1 MSYIVLARKY
11 RPQKFDDIVG
21 QEHITRVLKNAIK
34 EKRIAHGY
42 IFSGQR
48 GVGKTTTARIFAKA
62 LNCKEG
68 PKEEPCNKCDSCREI
83 VSGNSIDVMEI
94 DAASNRGID
103 QIRELRENIKYAPS
117 SSKYKIYIIDEAHQ
131 ITEPAWN
138 ALLKTLEEP
147 PAHAIF
153 IFATTSTQ
161 KIPPTILSRCQRFSF
176 RPLSI
181 KEISG
186 QIEKIAEK
194 ENIKIDDKAV
204 AVISRSVGGA
214 LRDALSVFD
223 QVISFCGATITS
235 QDIISILGCVKED
248 LLTDMFECIE
258 KNDAKKLLQIV
269 NKTMM
274 LGYDPLNIAGD
285 LQEYIRCVMLYK
297 ISPELVRTISDTE
310 KLELYSQNLFI
321 DVLFRLVQILSECTE
336 QMKNAEQPSVV
347 LEVFCMKLT
356 QKYVGLDELISRLE
370 NLESSSLNEQKETE
384 IRNSKSETVNPVR
397 SGTSCPVRNGVP
409 QSGISNRA
417 CYDTSNRVKIPIKK
431 VRSAWNEITKDGKIR
446 PRVLSC
452 FSGAKI
458 SGIPNDGTF
467 VIEFGDS
474 YKMETVLSNKHEWLP
489 LMEKKLGSKFSFA
502 TKVVPSIVPANNLE
516 IEETEDEIPA
526 SCSVISSGNDEVESS
541 VAISVPAS
549 LPVGKNKKSDAKAL
563 PKVPDSAV
571 KNIIDLFGGNVVE
584 EK

>member
-21 QEHITRVLKNAIK
+21 QEHVTRVIKNAIK
-34 EKRIAHGY
+34 ERRVAHGY

-83 VSGNSIDVMEI
+83 VGGNSIDVMEI

-103 QIRELRENIKYAPS
+103 QIRDLRENIKYAPS

-131 ITEPAWN
+131 ITNEAFN

-194 ENIKIDDKAV
+194 ENIKIDAQAV
-204 AVISRSVGGA
+204 AVIARSVGGA
-214 LRDALSVFD
+214 LRDALSIFD
-223 QVISFCGATITS
+223 QVISFCGTTITS
-235 QDIISILGCVKED
+235 QDVISILGCVKED
-248 LLTDMFECIE
+248 LLSDMFECIE

-269 NKTMM
+269 DKTVL
-274 LGYDPLNIAGD
+274 LGYDPLNIATD

-297 ISPELVRTISDTE
+297 ISPDLVRTLSDTE
-310 KLELYSQNLFI
+310 KLELYSQNLSI
-321 DVLFRLVQILSECTE
+321 DVLFRLVQILSDCIE
-336 QMKNAEQPSVV
+336 QMKNAEQPSVI
-347 LEVFCMKLT
+347 LEVFCVKLT

-370 NLESSSLNEQKETE
+370 NLELSSNPAVEIELEKSAPKIVQVETKAVASPPLRSLKEAA
-384 IRNSKSETVNPVR
+384 P
-397 SGTSCPVRNGVP
+397 
-409 QSGISNRA
+409 
-417 CYDTSNRVKIPIKK
+417 VKIPLEK
-431 VRSAWNEITKDGKIR
+431 VRLTWNEISKDGKIR
-446 PRVLSC
+446 PRVLAC
-452 FSGAKI
+452 FSDAKI
-458 SGIPNDGTF
+458 SEIQNDGTF
-467 VIEFGDS
+467 VVEFGDS
-474 YKMETVLSNKHEWLP
+474 YKMETVLSNKDEWLP
-489 LMEKKLGSKFSFA
+489 LMEKKLGGKFSFTA
-502 TKVVPSIVPANNLE
+502 KVASINNPE
-516 IEETEDEIPA
+516 NEETEDEIAPA
-526 SCSVISSGNDEVESS
+526 ETIISNEDDDTESS
-541 VAISVPAS
+541 IAISVPSSKPSAS
-549 LPVGKNKKSDAKAL
+549 PGGKNKKSDAMS
-563 PKVPDSAV
+563 PRNDSTSAV
-571 KNIIDLFGGNVVE
+571 KNIIDLFGGNVVDAPGDN
-584 EK
+584 KL

>member
-1 MSYIVLARKY
+1 MSYIILARKY

-34 EKRIAHGY
+34 ENRIAHGY

-62 LNCKEG
+62 LNCEKG

-83 VSGNSIDVMEI
+83 TGGNSIDVMEI

-161 KIPPTILSRCQRFSF
+161 KIPSTILSRCQRFSF

-181 KEISG
+181 KEISE
-186 QIEKIAEK
+186 QIEKIADK
-194 ENIKIDDKAV
+194 ENIKIDTHAV
-204 AVISRSVGGA
+204 AVIARSSGGA

-223 QVISFCGATITS
+223 QVISFCGTTITS
-235 QDIISILGCVKED
+235 QDVIAILGCVKED
-248 LLTDMFECIE
+248 LLSEMFECIE

-269 NKTMM
+269 DKTVV

-285 LQEYIRCVMLYK
+285 LQEYIRCIMLYK
-297 ISPELVRTISDTE
+297 ISPELVRTISDIE
-310 KLELYSQNLFI
+310 KLKLYSQNLSI
-321 DVLFRLVQILSECTE
+321 DVLFRLVQILSDCIE
-336 QMKNAEQPSVV
+336 QMKHSEQPFVI
-347 LEVFCMKLT
+347 LEIFCVKIT
-356 QKYVGLDELISRLE
+356 QKYVGLDELLSRLE
-370 NLESSSLNEQKETE
+370 NLESSSLNEREESEITEKNSSEKHLTVSE
-384 IRNSKSETVNPVR
+384 IRNPKSE
-397 SGTSCPVRNGVP
+397 
-409 QSGISNRA
+409 A
-417 CYDTSNRVKIPIKK
+417 VKISLGK
-431 VRSAWNEITKDGKIR
+431 VRSAWNEISKDGKIR
-446 PRVLSC
+446 PRVLAC
-452 FSGAKI
+452 FSDAKI
-458 SGIPNDGTF
+458 SEISNDGTF
-467 VIEFGDS
+467 VVEFGDS
-474 YKMETVLSNKHEWLP
+474 YKMETVLSNKGEWLP
-489 LMEKKLGSKFSFA
+489 FMEKKLGGKFSFTA
-502 TKVVPSIVPANNLE
+502 KVASAVNNPE
-516 IEETEDEIPA
+516 IEETEDDI
-526 SCSVISSGNDEVESS
+526 
-541 VAISVPAS
+541 VPAETVVGNEIEETGIPIITDMPALS
-549 LPVGKNKKSDAKAL
+549 AVGKNKKSDAVSG
-563 PKVPDSAV
+563 PKTSAV

>member
-34 EKRIAHGY
+34 ENRIAHGY

-83 VSGNSIDVMEI
+83 LGGNSMDVMEI

-103 QIRELRENIKYAPS
+103 QIRDLRENIKYAPS
-117 SSKYKIYIIDEAHQ
+117 SSKYKVYIIDEAHQ
-131 ITEPAWN
+131 ITNEAFN

-204 AVISRSVGGA
+204 AVIARSVGGA

-223 QVISFCGATITS
+223 QVISFCGANITS
-235 QDIISILGCVKED
+235 QDVISILGSVKED
-248 LLTDMFECIE
+248 LLSEMFECIE

-269 NKTMM
+269 DKTVL
-274 LGYDPLNIAGD
+274 LGYDPLNIVTD
-285 LQEYIRCVMLYK
+285 LQEYVRCVMLYK
-297 ISPELVRTISDTE
+297 ISPELVRTLSDTE
-310 KLELYSQNLFI
+310 KLELYSQNLSI
-321 DVLFRLVQILSECTE
+321 DVLFRLVQILSDCIE
-336 QMKNAEQPSVV
+336 QMKNAEQPSVI
-347 LEVFCMKLT
+347 LEVFCVKLT
-356 QKYVGLDELISRLE
+356 QKYIGLDELISRLE
-370 NLESSSLNEQKETE
+370 NLESSSLNNREETE
-384 IRNSKSETVNPVR
+384 ITEKNSEEKPASVKKSQTV
-397 SGTSCPVRNGVP
+397 
-409 QSGISNRA
+409 Q
-417 CYDTSNRVKIPIKK
+417 IPLEK
-431 VRSAWNEITKDGKIR
+431 VRSAWNEISKDGKIR
-446 PRVLSC
+446 ARVLAC
-452 FSGAKI
+452 FSDAKI
-458 SGIPNDGTF
+458 SYQNDGKF
-467 VIEFGDS
+467 VVEFEDA
-474 YKMETVLSNKHEWLP
+474 YKMETVVSNKHEWLP
-489 LMEKKLGSKFSFA
+489 LMERKLDGKFEFIA
-502 TKVVPSIVPANNLE
+502 KVSSSNNPE
-516 IEETEDEIPA
+516 IEETEDEIPPSENIIGNEQEETELPVGTYA
-526 SCSVISSGNDEVESS
+526 QVSEKSSS
-541 VAISVPAS
+541 
-549 LPVGKNKKSDAKAL
+549 VGKNKKSDTMSE
-563 PKVPDSAV
+563 PKTSAV
-571 KNIIDLFGGNVVE
+571 KNIIDLFGGNVVDAVE
-584 EK
+584 DKL

>member
-21 QEHITRVLKNAIK
+21 QEHITRVLKNALK
-34 EKRIAHGY
+34 ENRIAHGY

-83 VSGNSIDVMEI
+83 LNGNSIDVMEI

-131 ITEPAWN
+131 ITNEAFN

-181 KEISG
+181 KEISE

-194 ENIKIDDKAV
+194 ENIKIDDKAIV
-204 AVISRSVGGA
+204 VIAKSVGGA

-223 QVISFCGATITS
+223 QVISFCGASITS
-235 QDIISILGCVKED
+235 QDVISILGCVKED
-248 LLTDMFECIE
+248 LLSDMFECIE
-258 KNDAKKLLQIV
+258 KNDAKKLLQIID
-269 NKTMM
+269 KTMM
-274 LGYDPLNIAGD
+274 LGYDPLNIATD
-285 LQEYIRCVMLYK
+285 LQEYLRCAMLYK
-297 ISPELVRTISDTE
+297 ISPELVITVSDTE
-310 KLELYSQNLFI
+310 KLKLYSQNLSI
-321 DVLFRLVQILSECTE
+321 DVLFRLVQILSDCIE
-336 QMKNAEQPSVV
+336 QMKNAEQPIMI
-347 LEVFCMKLT
+347 LEVFCVKLT
-356 QKYVGLDELISRLE
+356 QKYVGLDELIIRLE
-370 NLESSSLNEQKETE
+370 NLESSSAPIVEIEPEKEE
-384 IRNSKSETVNPVR
+384 PKIVQVETKAVSSPP
-397 SGTSCPVRNGVP
+397 SCSVKEFTP
-409 QSGISNRA
+409 
-417 CYDTSNRVKIPIKK
+417 VKIPIEK
-431 VRSAWNEITKDGKIR
+431 VRSAWNEISKDGKIR
-446 PRVLSC
+446 PRILAC
-452 FSGAKI
+452 FSDAKI
-458 SGIPNDGTF
+458 SEIPNGGIF
-467 VIEFGDS
+467 LIELGDS
-474 YKMETVLSNKHEWLP
+474 YKMETVLSNKNEWLP
-489 LMEKKLGSKFSFA
+489 LMEKKLGGKFLFTA
-502 TKVVPSIVPANNLE
+502 KVVPNSGTANNPE
-516 IEETEDEIPA
+516 IEETEDEVPPSETIV
-526 SCSVISSGNDEVESS
+526 SNEDDDTESS
-541 VAISVPAS
+541 IAISVPPSKPSAS
-549 LPVGKNKKSDAKAL
+549 PCGKNKKSDTMFSRNDAT
-563 PKVPDSAV
+563 SAV
-571 KNIIDLFGGNVVE
+571 KNIIDLFGGNVVD

>member
-1 MSYIVLARKY
+1 MSYIVSARKY

-34 EKRIAHGY
+34 ENRIAHGY

-83 VSGNSIDVMEI
+83 LAGNSIDVMEI

-117 SSKYKIYIIDEAHQ
+117 SAKYKIYIIDEAHQ

-138 ALLKTLEEP
+138 AFLKTLEEP
-147 PAHAIF
+147 PSHAIF

-181 KEISG
+181 KEISQ

-194 ENIKIDDKAV
+194 ENVKIDGLAV
-204 AVISRSVGGA
+204 AVIARAVGGA

-223 QVISFCGATITS
+223 QVISFCGTTITVK
-235 QDIISILGCVKED
+235 DVIAILGCVKED
-248 LLTDMFECIE
+248 LLSDMFECIE

-269 NKTMM
+269 DGTVL

-285 LQEYIRCVMLYK
+285 LQEYIRNIMLYK
-297 ISPELVRTISDTE
+297 ISPELVLTVSDTE
-310 KLELYSQNLFI
+310 KLKLYSQNLSI
-321 DVLFRLVQILSECTE
+321 DVLFRLVQILSDCIE
-336 QMKNAEQPSVV
+336 QMKNAEQPSVI
-347 LEVFCMKLT
+347 LEVFCVKLT
-356 QKYVGLDELISRLE
+356 QKYVGLDALINRLE
-370 NLESSSLNEQKETE
+370 NLESASLNNIEESESPEK
-384 IRNSKSETVNPVR
+384 NSEEKSASVKKSQTVR
-397 SGTSCPVRNGVP
+397 
-409 QSGISNRA
+409 ISLE
-417 CYDTSNRVKIPIKK
+417 K
-431 VRSAWNEITKDGKIR
+431 VRLAWNEISKDGKIR
-446 PRVLSC
+446 PRVLAC
-452 FSGAKI
+452 FLDAKI
-458 SGIPNDGTF
+458 SDIKNDGTF
-467 VIEFGDS
+467 VVEFGDS
-474 YKMETVLSNKHEWLP
+474 YKMETVLSNKDEWLP
-489 LMEKKLGSKFSFA
+489 LMEKKLGGKFLFSIK
-502 TKVVPSIVPANNLE
+502 KVAPAANNPE

-526 SCSVISSGNDEVESS
+526 SCTVISNENDDVESP
-541 VAISVPAS
+541 VAISVPS
-549 LPVGKNKKSDAKAL
+549 PGDKNKKSSAVAAQKASA
-563 PKVPDSAV
+563 SAV
-571 KNIIDLFGGNVVE
+571 KNIIDLFGGNVVTSPDDN
-584 EK
+584 KLK